1 MLASPWGIY
10 TVTKITVSDVAK
22 KLEKQFRNPAI
33 SFNTDK
39 GREHVSEFVFWE
51 RFSTAEIK
59 ARIK

>member
-39 GREHVSEFVFWE
+39 VREHVSEFDFWE
-51 RFSTAEIK
+51 RSSTAE
-59 ARIK
+59 